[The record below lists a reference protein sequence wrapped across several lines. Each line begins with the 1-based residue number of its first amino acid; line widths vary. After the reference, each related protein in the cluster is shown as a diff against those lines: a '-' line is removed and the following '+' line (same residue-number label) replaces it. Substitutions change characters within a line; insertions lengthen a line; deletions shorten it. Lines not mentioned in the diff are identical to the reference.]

1 LYPKSHIAL
10 QSKDETVTD
19 SASLRYEPGTRT
31 HVLLVVAMAAV
42 IAIITSL
49 SLLLIRQ
56 GLQTQ
61 ITENLSQDLR
71 HSVISF
77 QDLQNE
83 RLSDLRRENAL
94 LAELPT
100 LKALMTSGDEAT
112 IRNGA
117 VEFWRLS
124 GADLFALTNAEGQVL
139 TAYAKDG
146 AAVANLQQDLN
157 TLQAFPSKHYL
168 IHGNSLYACA
178 LRPLF
183 FGSDESGTLLGY
195 VVSGLAIDHSVEE
208 ISRPTGV
215 DVLFLSGDR
224 VVAGS
229 LPGMSRKDAAA
240 RKQWLSQR
248 EGTSA
253 IVTVGNA
260 QYLSATE
267 DFSAVANAP
276 VRLVVLKSLAP
287 TQQWISRINHM
298 ILAAGAV
305 ALCAGTILMIV
316 LSRSVTRP
324 LEELSRSVRAFGTG
338 DNTGDIPNSGTQ
350 EVRHLAVAFAGM
362 RVEIQQAHAALLE
375 SERLATIGRMASSV
389 SHDLR
394 HYLATVYANAEFLA
408 SDNLSP
414 AERSEIF
421 TDIRTAVDGTTD
433 MIESLLIFSRT
444 GNMVRCAPELLAT
457 LLERTVGLMRR
468 HPDGVNVTIRT
479 QYGDPTDTAVMVDG
493 KQMERAIY
501 NLLLN
506 ACQAPRPNGVPATV
520 LVTLESDAGMMILRV
535 IDNGVGIP
543 PSVRNN
549 LFEPFVSEGKQK
561 GTGLGLT
568 LVQRV
573 ALDHG
578 GDTRVMS
585 STEGETIFEMLIAQD
600 VRVTPGKS
608 AAVAAD
614 QLSLKGQDRVQI

>member
-1 LYPKSHIAL
+1 MTES
-10 QSKDETVTD
+10 D
-19 SASLRYEPGTRT
+19 SLRYEPGIRT
-31 HVLLVVAMAAV
+31 HILLVVAMAAV

-61 ITENLSQDLR
+61 ITENLSQDLSQ
-71 HSVISF
+71 SVDSF

-83 RLSDLRRENAL
+83 RLNDLRRENAL

-117 VEFWRLS
+117 TEFWQLS
-124 GADLFALTNAEGQVL
+124 GADLFVLTSAEGQVL
-139 TAYAKDG
+139 TAYTKDG
-146 AAVANLQQDLN
+146 STVSGLQHDLDP
-157 TLQAFPSKHYL
+157 LLASPGKHYL

-183 FGSDESGTLLGY
+183 FGADESGTVLGY
-195 VVSGLAIDHSVEE
+195 VISGSAIDHSVAE

-229 LPGMSRKDAAA
+229 LAGLAGMDAAA
-240 RKQWLSQR
+240 RKQWVNQR

-253 IVTVGNA
+253 TVKVGNA
-260 QYLSATE
+260 RYLSTTE
-267 DFSAVANAP
+267 DFSAVASAP
-276 VRLVVLKSLAP
+276 LRLVVLKSLAP
-287 TQQWISRINHM
+287 AERWISRINRM
-298 ILAAGAV
+298 ILATGAV
-305 ALCAGTILMIV
+305 ALFAGTILMIF

-338 DNTGDIPNSGTQ
+338 DNTRDIPSSGTQ

-362 RVEIQQAHAALLE
+362 RVEIQQAHAALVE
-375 SERLATIGRMASSV
+375 SERLATIGRMANSV

-414 AERSEIF
+414 AERAEIF
-421 TDIRTAVDGTTD
+421 SDIRTAVDGTTD
-433 MIESLLIFSRT
+433 MIESLLIFSRS
-444 GNMVRCAPELLAT
+444 GNMVRRAPELLAT
-457 LLERTVGLMRR
+457 LLERAVGLMRR
-468 HPDGVNVTIRT
+468 HPDGANVTIRT
-479 QYGDPTDTAVMVDG
+479 QYEDPTDTAVVVDG
-493 KQMERAIY
+493 KQIERAIY

-520 LVTLESDAGMMILRV
+520 LVKLESDAGMMIVRV
-535 IDNGVGIP
+535 IDNGIGIP
-543 PSVRNN
+543 ASIKNN
-549 LFEPFVSEGKQK
+549 LFEPFVSVGKQK

-578 GDTRVMS
+578 GDARVITS
-585 STEGETIFEMLIAQD
+585 IEGQTTFEMLIAQD
-600 VRVTPGKS
+600 LRATQETS

-614 QLSLKGQDRVQI
+614 ELSLKGEDRVQF